1 MYEFVILAHL
11 MAWPAHGYL
20 IAKIINDII
29 GPYARLSSGRLYPLL
44 AKLEQ
49 NGLIEVDTEVQR
61 GRKGDRHLRVYKIT
75 EAGRLRF
82 YSLMS
87 DTSAS
92 PGEYDE
98 LFRLK
103 VTAFEFITP
112 AERLRL
118 IDHYLHYCQ
127 SHIHHLQG
135 EIEDMWRTSQEYP
148 HMAGSHYRTECIV
161 NSMEHSIKRWQ
172 LEYDW
177 ARSLHEREVA
187 LEESSGS
194 DSSRASNIQ

>member
-11 MAWPAHGYL
+11 MAYPAHGYL

-49 NGLIEVDTEVQR
+49 HGLIAVDIEAQSAQ
-61 GRKGDRHLRVYKIT
+61 KGDRYLRVYKIT
-75 EAGRLRF
+75 DAGRARF
-82 YSLMS
+82 QLLMR
-87 DTSAS
+87 DTSSS

-98 LFRLK
+98 LFRMK

-112 AERLRL
+112 VERLRL
-118 IDHYLHYCQ
+118 IDHYLYYCQ
-127 SHIHHLQG
+127 THIHHLQS
-135 EIEDMWRTSQEYP
+135 EIEDMWRTAQDYP
-148 HMAGSHYRTECIV
+148 HMVGSHYRTECIV
-161 NSMEHSIKRWQ
+161 NSMEHSINRWQ

-177 ARSLHEREVA
+177 ARSLRDRELA
-187 LEESSGS
+187 RAEKDGT
-194 DSSRASNIQ
+194 DSSRAL

>member
-49 NGLIEVDTEVQR
+49 NGLIEVDTEAQS
-61 GRKGDRHLRVYKIT
+61 GKKGERHLRVYKIT

-82 YSLMS
+82 HILMR

-98 LFRLK
+98 LFRMK
-103 VTAFEFITP
+103 VTAFAFITP
-112 AERLRL
+112 VERLRL
-118 IDHYLHYCQ
+118 IEHYLHYCE

-135 EIEDMWRTSQEYP
+135 EIEDMWRASQDYP
-148 HMAGSHYRTECIV
+148 HMVGPYYRTECIV
-161 NSMEHSIKRWQ
+161 NSMEHSMKRWL

-177 ARSLHEREVA
+177 ARSLREREVA
-187 LEESSGS
+187 LAEN
-194 DSSRASNIQ
+194 ASI

>member
-1 MYEFVILAHL
+1 
-11 MAWPAHGYL
+11 MAYPAHGYL

-49 NGLIEVDTEVQR
+49 NGLIAVDTEAQSVQ
-61 GRKGDRHLRVYKIT
+61 KGDRYLRVYKIT

-82 YSLMS
+82 LTLMR
-87 DTSAS
+87 DTSSS

-112 AERLRL
+112 VERLRL

-127 SHIHHLQG
+127 THIRHLQG
-135 EIEDMWRTSQEYP
+135 EIEDMWRDAQDYP
-148 HMAGSHYRTECIV
+148 QMMGSHYRTQSIV
-161 NSMEHSIKRWQ
+161 DSMEHSINRWQ

-177 ARSLHEREVA
+177 ARSLRERELALGEKAGSGPSEA
-187 LEESSGS
+187 LE
-194 DSSRASNIQ
+194 NK